1 MFKSLTAKCIF
12 ISLIILSFIAILL
25 YTSFRFTH
33 HIEGE
38 AAKINLAGEM
48 RFRSFEMAWL
58 AQKIV
63 ERIHE
68 KTKTE
73 RASSIAELK
82 HEINNFEKITGE
94 LTNGNRALNIKPIGY
109 HGKEELLI
117 FNGLLDEWNNIFKPV
132 LLKIIDLPVDVPEV
146 QAREVLEEYNER
158 IHGYVY
164 EIDRFVK
171 SIEDHYEE
179 EIEEYDNFRFLI
191 IWLFVFITIPVVIF
205 VRHSIVR
212 PILRLKDTVSEIEK
226 GNFDVRVDIRNKDE
240 LGELSTSFNQ
250 MAQTLGITF
259 EENIRLANNLKALYD
274 ASNAVIGELDIDKL
288 LRMLVE
294 KAKELI
300 SARYVALSV
309 LDDNGRHK
317 YFITSGLEPGT
328 TEEMIKRHG
337 MPCGEGLL
345 GHLLKDGKPLRI
357 DDILK
362 HPASAGFP
370 EGHPVMKTFL
380 GVPVILYGK
389 AVGGLY
395 FTDKFPQ
402 PPFEKGGQGG
412 IVEKFTQEDE
422 DIALSFANTAA
433 VAIHNANLLKNI
445 NLKKDE
451 LKVLNKLSSAV
462 SGSLSVEE
470 ILNNALDELLNLE
483 QLRIEKKGGIFLS
496 DEKTKTLQLAADRG
510 FSEAFARLESVVPF
524 GDCLCGIVADTGEA
538 VISDDCFKDERH
550 TRTYPEIEKHG
561 HINLPL
567 KSRDKFLGVLCL
579 YLSPETRLSD
589 EEVKLYRSIAD
600 IIAVSLHNALN
611 HRQVAMLA
619 QSLES
624 SIDMIVITDMEG
636 RITYVNYAVES
647 QTGYLKDKLIGQ
659 PVSILQSPNNP
670 AGLGDE
676 IFRKTLEDGWVGEV
690 INRKEDGSEFPVL
703 LTTSL
708 VKDADG
714 KIIALIGIARDIT
727 DIAKVEDA
735 LRKSEASLSN
745 AQRMARLG
753 SWDWDI
759 VRNELRW
766 SDEIY
771 RIFGLSLQEFGANYE
786 AFLNSV
792 HPDDR
797 EFVRE
802 SVNQALYERKPYSID
817 HRIVLPDGTER
828 VVHEQA
834 EVVFDES
841 GKPVLMSGTVQD
853 ITERKQAEKELRRNY
868 DTQNVINLIL
878 SFSLENIPVE
888 EILKRTMTLL
898 LSIPWLSFE
907 SRGCIFT
914 VEEATDT
921 LVMKAQSG
929 LSMPIRKECAR
940 IPFGR
945 CLCGQAAL
953 TQEIE
958 FAGCL
963 NKMHEIRYEGITSHG
978 HYCTPVLFGGK
989 TIGVINIY
997 LKEGHHRNQQEEE
1010 FLTAVANA
1018 LSGIIMRKKVETA
1031 LERFNEELMEKV
1043 KERTEELEHAKLQA
1057 EAADRAKSDF
1067 LANMSHELRTPLNS
1081 IIGFSQLMIDRMVD
1095 ATTDEQKEYLTDIY
1109 DSGKHLLSLINDI
1122 LDLSKIEA
1130 GKVELDLSEFDLKE
1144 LIDRSL
1150 IMFKE
1155 KVLKHGI
1162 RLQAEVEEGI
1172 DAITADERKIKQVL
1186 FNLLS
1191 NAFKFTLDGGTV
1203 LVHARMLS
1211 DDLIEISVADSGIGI
1226 SAEDQTRLFQPF
1238 QQLESPMLKKRP
1250 GTGLGLNLCRQLVKL
1265 HGGRIWVESEPDK
1278 GSKFIF
1284 VIPRKAKKP
1293 VEQRIIDPLRRVLTW
1308 QRFLA
1313 HLERFLS
1320 FYKRNNRRLG
1330 LMKVKFYEIN
1340 RPENHVSIVKVLK
1353 DNIRRY
1359 EVITYNEDND
1369 CYYILLLDTDSQ
1381 AVEQAAKRIGA
1392 VLKENGHPNT
1402 IKTAVYIKDGE
1413 TVEELLKALNK

>member
-1 MFKSLTAKCIF
+1 MFKSLTVKCIF
-12 ISLIILSFIAILL
+12 ISLTILSFIAILL

-68 KTKTE
+68 KTITE

-82 HEINNFEKITGE
+82 HEIDNFEKITGE
-94 LTNGNRALNIKPIGY
+94 LTNGNRTLHIKPIGY

-117 FNGLLDEWNNIFKPV
+117 FNGLLDEWKDILKPA
-132 LLKIIDLPVDVPEV
+132 LLRIIELPEDVTEV
-146 QAREVLEEYNER
+146 QAREVLEEYDRR

-164 EIDRFVK
+164 KIDRFVK
-171 SIEDHYEE
+171 AIEEHYEA

-191 IWLFVFITIPVVIF
+191 IWLFVFIAIPVIIF
-205 VRHSIVR
+205 VRNSIVR

-226 GNFDVRVDIRNKDE
+226 GNFNVRTEVRTKDE
-240 LGELSTSFNQ
+240 IGLLANTFND
-250 MAQTLGITF
+250 MASTLGQLF
-259 EENIRLANNLKALYD
+259 HKNEEHL
-274 ASNAVIGELDIDKL
+274 
-288 LRMLVE
+288 
-294 KAKELI
+294 KEL
-300 SARYVALSV
+300 
-309 LDDNGRHK
+309 N
-317 YFITSGLEPGT
+317 
-328 TEEMIKRHG
+328 
-337 MPCGEGLL
+337 
-345 GHLLKDGKPLRI
+345 
-357 DDILK
+357 
-362 HPASAGFP
+362 
-370 EGHPVMKTFL
+370 
-380 GVPVILYGK
+380 
-389 AVGGLY
+389 
-395 FTDKFPQ
+395 
-402 PPFEKGGQGG
+402 
-412 IVEKFTQEDE
+412 
-422 DIALSFANTAA
+422 
-433 VAIHNANLLKNI
+433 
-445 NLKKDE
+445 
-451 LKVLNKLSSAV
+451 VLNEI
-462 SGSLSVEE
+462 SGAANRSLT
-470 ILNNALDELLNLE
+470 LDVMLDMVMDSILNLE
-483 QLRIEKKGGIFLS
+483 PLKLEKKGAIFLC
-496 DEKTKTLQLAADRG
+496 DEKGKSLELVVSRNFPDEQKRG
-510 FSEAFARLESVVPF
+510 CAFIPYGE
-524 GDCLCGIVADTGEA
+524 CLCGISAERGEML
-538 VISDDCFKDERH
+538 VSESSVEDKRH
-550 TRTYPEIEKHG
+550 SKVYSGAKEHG
-561 HINLPL
+561 HIILPL
-567 KSRDKFLGVLCL
+567 KSRDREIGILCL
-579 YLSPETRLSD
+579 YLQAGKKLSGR
-589 EEVKLYRSIAD
+589 EEELYTAIAD
-600 IIAVSLHNALN
+600 IISVSMQNALN

-624 SIDMIVITDMEG
+624 SADMIVITDMEG

-703 LTTSL
+703 LTTSP

-714 KIIALIGIARDIT
+714 KIIALTGIARDIT
-727 DIAKVEDA
+727 DIGKVEDA

-802 SVNQALYERKPYSID
+802 SVNQALYEKKPYSID
-817 HRIVLPDGTER
+817 HRIVLPDGSER
-828 VVHEQA
+828 IVHEQA

-853 ITERKQAEKELRRNY
+853 VTERKKMESELIEYGKEL
-868 DTQNVINLIL
+868 L
-878 SFSLENIPVE
+878 SLANSSNMISAVPLTENIYEAICNIAVRNFALRMIWIGITEENSFKVKPV
-888 EILKRTMTLL
+888 
-898 LSIPWLSFE
+898 
-907 SRGCIFT
+907 
-914 VEEATDT
+914 
-921 LVMKAQSG
+921 AQSG
-929 LSMPIRKECAR
+929 FEEGYISSINITWDNSPAGMGPTGMAIKTKGPRFMHHMDTDPAYAPWREEAVKRGYRSSMAVPLFDSDARVIGVLNLYSGEQDFFLEKRRKGLFQVLANY
-940 IPFGR
+940 
-945 CLCGQAAL
+945 AA
-953 TQEIE
+953 TAIE
-958 FAGCL
+958 NRRL
-963 NKMHEIRYEGITSHG
+963 IENLEIRI
-978 HYCTPVLFGGK
+978 
-989 TIGVINIY
+989 
-997 LKEGHHRNQQEEE
+997 
-1010 FLTAVANA
+1010 
-1018 LSGIIMRKKVETA
+1018 
-1031 LERFNEELMEKV
+1031 
-1043 KERTEELEHAKLQA
+1043 KERTAELEFSKLQA

-1081 IIGFSQLMIDRMVD
+1081 IIGFSQLMIDRMAGV
-1095 ATTDEQKEYLTDIY
+1095 TMDEQKEYLTDIY

-1150 IMFKE
+1150 VMFKE

-1162 RLQAEVEEGI
+1162 RLQFDVEEGVG
-1172 DAITADERKIKQVL
+1172 AITADERKIKQVL

-1191 NAFKFTLDGGTV
+1191 NAFKFMLDGGSV
-1203 LVHARMLS
+1203 RISARQVNSEQYLVNSRKLFTDDYSLTTAR
-1211 DDLIEISVADSGIGI
+1211 DFIEISVEDSGIGI
-1226 SAEDQTRLFQPF
+1226 SAEDQPRLFQPF

-1265 HGGRIWVESEPDK
+1265 HGGRIWVESEPGK

-1340 RPENHVSIVKVLK
+1340 RPENHVSFVKVLK

-1369 CYYILLLDTDSQ
+1369 CYYIMLLDVDSQ
-1381 AVEQAAKRIGA
+1381 AVEQAANRIGA

-1413 TVEELLKALNK
+1413 TIEELLKALNK